1 MRTCKQWRE
10 GDENVCSCGYRWD
23 VKDDDP
29 HPTEEEKQREINQ
42 RNLKKLRESLNHE
55 Q

>member
-1 MRTCKQWRE
+1 MPTCKQWRE
-10 GDENVCSCGYRWD
+10 GDENVCSCGYRWG

-29 HPTEEEKQREINQ
+29 HPTEEEKQR
-42 RNLKKLRESLNHE
+42 NLKKLQESFNHE